1 MWTSIK
7 NLFQN
12 AGAFLSS
19 NKVPPNTPPELI
31 ESFRQQ
37 NHFASKKFFIVF
49 TSFLGLCFFY
59 FTSVGILFFLPGEN
73 KEVVAGYITIFT
85 KTIEVL
91 AIVIAAY
98 LGVQAAIDFRY
109 GSSSSTNL
117 NVNLTSEQRELQVI
131 EEQTI
136 LYAEKFKDEP
146 SYAPLDWVFS
156 KNN

>member
-1 MWTSIK
+1 MWSNLK
-7 NLFQN
+7 NIFQS
-12 AGAFLSS
+12 AGAFLTS
-19 NKVPPNTPPELI
+19 NRVPLNTPPELL
-31 ESFRQQ
+31 EYSRQQ

-59 FTSVGILFFLPGEN
+59 FTSVGILFLLPPEN
-73 KEVVAGYITIFT
+73 KEVVSGYITIFT

-109 GSSSSTNL
+109 GSTS
-117 NVNLTSEQRELQVI
+117 NVNLNANLTTEQRELQII

-136 LYAEKFKDEP
+136 LYAEKFKNDP